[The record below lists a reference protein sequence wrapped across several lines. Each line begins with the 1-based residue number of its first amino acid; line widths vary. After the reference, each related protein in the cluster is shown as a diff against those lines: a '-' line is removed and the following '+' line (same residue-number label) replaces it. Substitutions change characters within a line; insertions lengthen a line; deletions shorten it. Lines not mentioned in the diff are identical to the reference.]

1 MYKALKME
9 NIALADLSYSSIDD
23 RGVLKLIQASRTG
36 VAYSLFGK
44 IVANSPF
51 TLKEWSNFIHV
62 SERTMQRYTK
72 ERKVF
77 DPIQSEKILEVA
89 LVYKF
94 GVSVFGVKENFDIW
108 LNTINVAMG
117 KIKPKSLLDT
127 TFGIGL
133 LKDELGRITHGV
145 LA

>member
-1 MYKALKME
+1 ME
-9 NIALADLSYSSIDD
+9 NIAIENLSYSSIDD
-23 RGVLKLIQASRTG
+23 KGVLNLIQASRTG
-36 VAYSLFGK
+36 VAYSLFSN

-72 ERKVF
+72 EKKVF
-77 DPIQSEKILEVA
+77 DPIQSEKILEIA

-94 GVSVFGVKENFDIW
+94 GVGVFGDKENFDSW
-108 LNTINVAMG
+108 LNTINIALD

-133 LKDELGRITHGV
+133 LKDELGRIAHGV